1 MKSAAVFPSGFR
13 SYWLVLAQLKGI
25 QRLHSQVR
33 AHWAF
38 RILDGPRVATRVY
51 GLKPIDSFL
60 VILLG

>member
-13 SYWLVLAQLKGI
+13 SYWLVLARLKGI